1 MKIAKVLFKIA
12 HELDKSGRPDLA
24 DAADSLAVKLANS
37 PSQYTSV
44 TDIDLTKIKTKHK
57 VLKSLFTI
65 LNGIK
70 IPFPSLQ
77 YSNKQLKA
85 YGLYF

>member
-44 TDIDLTKIKTKHK
+44 TDIDLTKIPTRPATAIRGNETQ
-57 VLKSLFTI
+57 SE
-65 LNGIK
+65 
-70 IPFPSLQ
+70 
-77 YSNKQLKA
+77 
-85 YGLYF
+85 